1 MTNFNRLVI
10 DTSTALVHT
19 ATAGEV
25 IQALDEARVANDF
38 RRPLKV
44 VAISVAI
51 SGRNSVASSLTR
63 NRIILSAQNLIQQET
78 DLFEWKLDIA
88 QDAANL
94 PTKETN
100 INQIIGNFKDT
111 LFEIEPFQASQASGA
126 NPKGILYLNIES
138 LQVLAVALTTNI
150 RTKIVIYYK

>member
-10 DTSTALVHT
+10 ETSTALVHT
-19 ATAGEV
+19 ATAGEL
-25 IQALDEARVANDF
+25 IQQLDEARIANDF
-38 RRPLKV
+38 GRPLKI
-44 VAISVAI
+44 VAIDVAI

-63 NRIILSAQNLIQQET
+63 NRICLSTQNLLQPQT
-78 DLFEWKLDIA
+78 DLFEWRVDVA

-100 INQIIGNFKDT
+100 VNQIIGNFKDV
-111 LFEIEPFQASQASGA
+111 LFELEPFDTSQGSGA
-126 NPKGILYLNIES
+126 NPRGIMYLNVES

-150 RTKIVIYYK
+150 RTKLIIYYK